1 MKKRCNRQV
10 LAYDKYEL
18 SSKEYVLYGTESVL
32 LITLFGYFFYRSIL
46 IIVLSMPLVIVL
58 ISFKK
63 RELANRRRMSL
74 QMQFKDVLVSV
85 NSSIKAGYSLE
96 NAFCES
102 YKDIV
107 MFHGENSAISKEIK
121 NIINGLNNGQNLT
134 ALIFDLGKRSKVN
147 DIRDFAEVL
156 SIGKQ
161 TGGNIGEIL
170 DSYIRVAEE
179 KTSVLEEIT
188 TIISAKKYEQKIM
201 NGIPFFI
208 IFYIELT
215 SKGFFDCLYQN
226 IAGRIIMT
234 ICLAVYMLSIYLSS
248 KITKIDI

>member
-1 MKKRCNRQV
+1 MKRKCNQQV
-10 LAYDKYEL
+10 LQYEKYKL
-18 SSKEYVLYGTESVL
+18 NQKEYILYGTESVL
-32 LITLFGYFFYRSIL
+32 LVVLFGYFFYRSIF
-46 IIVLSMPLVIVL
+46 IILLSMPLVIIL
-58 ISFKK
+58 LSFKK
-63 RELANRRRMSL
+63 RELASKRRMSL

-107 MFHGENSAISKEIK
+107 MFYGESSPISKEIK
-121 NIINGLNNGQNLT
+121 NISNGLSNGQNLT
-134 ALIFDLGKRSKVN
+134 SLLYDLGKRSKVS

-179 KTSVLEEIT
+179 KTSVLEEIE

-215 SKGFFDCLYQN
+215 SKGFFNCLYEN

-234 ICLAVYMLSIYLSS
+234 ICLGVYLLSIYLSS
-248 KITKIDI
+248 KITRIDI